1 LTPEA
6 KVATKYV
13 APLLIGFGVLS
24 AVAGCWAQYKRRS
37 AWARIKAES
46 DPVQAVATATEMVV
60 KSDDVRATE
69 VVTAARQVRAEK

>member
-24 AVAGCWAQYKRRS
+24 TVAGCW
-37 AWARIKAES
+37 
-46 DPVQAVATATEMVV
+46 AVATATEMVV